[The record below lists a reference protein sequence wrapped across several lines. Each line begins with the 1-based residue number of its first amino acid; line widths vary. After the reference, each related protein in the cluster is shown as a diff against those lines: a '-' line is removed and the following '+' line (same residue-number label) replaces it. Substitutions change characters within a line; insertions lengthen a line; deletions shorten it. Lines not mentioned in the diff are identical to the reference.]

1 MPIPVD
7 IYDADAKK
15 CNSISNNEQQH
26 EVKA

>member
-7 IYDADAKK
+7 IYDAEAKK
-15 CNSISNNEQQH
+15 HNSVINNEQQH

>member
-15 CNSISNNEQQH
+15 HNSVIKNEQQH